1 MNFVTVPTEILA
13 IDQTLEPDM
22 YSGIYNFTVYIA
34 LLRHEPLLLASVL
47 GFRVRLN
54 EISENGRF
62 FLSEA
67 MEATVIN
74 DKVAS

>member
-1 MNFVTVPTEILA
+1 
-13 IDQTLEPDM
+13 M

-54 EISENGRF
+54 EISENGGF

-67 MEATVIN
+67 MEAPVIN